1 MNATRVKQKTL
12 KMKTL
17 VVAMF
22 SVVSI
27 PTYTF
32 AAETGGYL
40 LDNIEIIGQ
49 KNIQSFLPIPV
60 KHIWNPHSPSL
71 AGTGFFIR

>member
-1 MNATRVKQKTL
+1 MNATRVKQKTSKL
-12 KMKTL
+12 KTL

-32 AAETGGYL
+32 AAGTGGYL

-49 KNIQSFLPIPV
+49 KDRANVLPGSGYV
-60 KHIWNPHSPSL
+60 LSMRTNSK
-71 AGTGFFIR
+71 

>member
-1 MNATRVKQKTL
+1 MNATRLKHKTSKL
-12 KMKTL
+12 KKL

-32 AAETGGYL
+32 AEETGGYL
-40 LDNIEIIGQ
+40 LDNIEIIG
-49 KNIQSFLPIPV
+49 K
-60 KHIWNPHSPSL
+60 
-71 AGTGFFIR
+71 R